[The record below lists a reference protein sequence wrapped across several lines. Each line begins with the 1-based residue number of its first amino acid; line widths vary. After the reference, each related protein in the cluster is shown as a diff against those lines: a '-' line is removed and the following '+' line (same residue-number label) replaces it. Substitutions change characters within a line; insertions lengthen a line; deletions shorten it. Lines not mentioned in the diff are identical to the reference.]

1 MSRIIAFASIATTAA
16 FSPSSAY
23 KPIVTS
29 RRTGPTM
36 MPDYDSWAA
45 RVNLDIPS
53 FGTKP
58 EATAVMTK
66 EEKPAVAIDDA
77 TAKAAWIA
85 KIEADRRELRE
96 TTAKKVWLTK
106 IDEDRKSFKGKIVP
120 TAAVEVKE
128 PVVTVS
134 KEEAAKAKW
143 LASIE
148 K

>member
-1 MSRIIAFASIATTAA
+1 M
-16 FSPSSAY
+16 
-23 KPIVTS
+23 
-29 RRTGPTM
+29 
-36 MPDYDSWAA
+36 
-45 RVNLDIPS
+45 
-53 FGTKP
+53 
-58 EATAVMTK
+58 MTK

-85 KIEADRRELRE
+85 KIEADRRALRE